1 MQLISVILPVYNGLE
16 FLGDAVKSVLA
27 QKFNDFEL
35 ILVDDGSTDGS
46 SALCDQ
52 LALTDPRIKVLHTSN
67 GGLSA
72 ARNRGLEIATGAWI
86 SFIDADDMLHPAA
99 LGYLFEL
106 VSISDDIDMAVGSFS
121 TSEKFLSRP
130 LQRGKVRVMQPVELV
145 AETLYQRGA
154 VHAAWGKLYRRSLF
168 ENRLFTEGLYY
179 EDLDFFYR
187 YCLACRLTAVSDAQ
201 LYFYRQQPGSIM
213 HTWKPRRLDVLKI
226 TEEIERY
233 MASEY
238 PELRR
243 AAADR
248 RLSANFNIFIL
259 ASANGQPEVANRCWE
274 IVKQYRRDSL
284 KDKNVRFKNKAGI
297 MLSYLGK
304 NIFKIISRW
313 AGA

>member
-1 MQLISVILPVYNGLE
+1 MPLISVILPVYNGLE

-27 QKFNDFEL
+27 QKFNNIEL

-46 SALCDQ
+46 GALCDQ
-52 LALTDPRIKVLHTSN
+52 LATTDPRVKVLHTAN
-67 GGLSA
+67 RGLSA
-72 ARNRGLEIATGAWI
+72 ARNRGLEIAGGTWI
-86 SFIDADDMLHPAA
+86 SFVDADDMLHPEA
-99 LGYLFEL
+99 LGYLIEL
-106 VSISDDIDMAVGSFS
+106 TNISQDIDLAVSSFSISSD
-121 TSEKFLSRP
+121 FLKRP
-130 LQRGKVRVMQPVELV
+130 VARGTVRVMQPVDLV

-154 VHAAWGKLYRRSLF
+154 VHAAWSKLYRRSLF

-187 YCLACRLTAVSDAQ
+187 YCLACRATVVTDAP

-226 TEEIERY
+226 TETIEHY
-233 MASEY
+233 MAAKY
-238 PELRR
+238 PELER

-259 ASANGQPEVANRCWE
+259 ASANGQPDIADKCWD
-274 IVKQYRRDSL
+274 VVRQYRWRSL
-284 KDKNVRFKNKAGI
+284 TDKHVRFKNKAGI
-297 MLSYLGK
+297 VLSYLGK
-304 NIFKIISRW
+304 NVFKMISQW